1 MVRSGKP
8 DLGVRINKL
17 NLKNPVMAAS
27 GTFGYAE
34 EFKDLMDLK
43 KLGAVVTKTITL
55 KPRPGNPPPRIC
67 ETPSGM
73 LNSVGLENPGIDAF
87 ISTKLAFLK
96 KLGIPLSVSIAAEE
110 SPVEFEIL
118 IGKLE
123 AVKEIAAIELNIS
136 CPNLRKDKLVSQD
149 AGDTAAVVGA
159 VRKLTSKILITK
171 LSPNVTCIT
180 DIAMAAE
187 DAGSDAL
194 ALINTLSGMR
204 IDVRKRIPMLGSRS
218 GGLSGPAVRPV
229 AVKMVWDVYNKIKIP
244 IIGMGGIMD
253 VESALEFFIAGASAV
268 SLGTVNFVNP
278 GACLEV
284 ISGLERYMINN
295 RIPDLSRLTG
305 SLKLCQD

>member
-1 MVRSGKP
+1 
-8 DLGVRINKL
+8 
-17 NLKNPVMAAS
+17 
-27 GTFGYAE
+27 
-34 EFKDLMDLK
+34 
-43 KLGAVVTKTITL
+43 
-55 KPRPGNPPPRIC
+55 IC

-96 KLGIPLSVSIAAEE
+96 KLGIPLIVSIAAEE